1 MLCRRE
7 VNVMS
12 KKAQVKIFC
21 NRNYSELEKEINT
34 FLQTLSDEMVHDIKY
49 FSNDRTFE
57 VLIHYSK

>member
-1 MLCRRE
+1 
-7 VNVMS
+7 MS